1 MTPQKIHSREAAM
14 MKGALR
20 SFACCTWQVESERS
34 LIDNIRQCNVTKKG
48 PPPTHV
54 ASKQLTRFRRAGYSR
69 RCVFVGSLF
78 SIINLMLDELRN
90 QIWTAPNDIAER
102 APKIGGT
109 PLRSVGQISRS
120 LRILDNDAEYV
131 TPLGESG

>member
-1 MTPQKIHSREAAM
+1 
-14 MKGALR
+14 
-20 SFACCTWQVESERS
+20 
-34 LIDNIRQCNVTKKG
+34 
-48 PPPTHV
+48 
-54 ASKQLTRFRRAGYSR
+54 
-69 RCVFVGSLF
+69 VFVGSLF

-120 LRILDNDAEYV
+120 LGILDNDAEYV
-131 TPLGESG
+131 TPLGESGKDACNTLRRTCCDPQGNMATSVGQRSGATIENRAK